1 MNIVIPA
8 KTFLVGEYLAL
19 TGGPSIILTT
29 TPCFELRQCNN
40 LGLHGVHPESPAG
53 RLWAQYTPKDLGL
66 NWHIRYF

>member
-40 LGLHGVHPESPAG
+40 LGLHGVHPE
-53 RLWAQYTPKDLGL
+53 YTNEHEPQFLL
-66 NWHIRYF
+66 ILS